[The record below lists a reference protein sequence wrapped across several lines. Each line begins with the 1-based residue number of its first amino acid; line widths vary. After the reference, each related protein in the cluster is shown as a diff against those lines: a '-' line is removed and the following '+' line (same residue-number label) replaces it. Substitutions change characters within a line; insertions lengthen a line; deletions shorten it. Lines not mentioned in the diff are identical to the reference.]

1 MRLLVRMPLPFESAD
16 GYETF
21 ECIAVR
27 VRRPV
32 IAPKAAAAYITVDIE
47 LPEKYREFADQKR
60 FNADG
65 TYLVEAVIAHNR
77 RSLAAFLAS
86 NDNEWDVRGAS

>member
-1 MRLLVRMPLPFESAD
+1 VRIPLPFSSTE

-21 ECIAVR
+21 ECVVVR

-32 IAPKAAAAYITVDIE
+32 VAPKADAAYITADVD
-47 LPEKYREFADQKR
+47 LPAKYREFANPR
-60 FNADG
+60 LFRADG
-65 TYLVEAVIAHNR
+65 TYPVEAVIAHNR

-86 NDNEWDVRGAS
+86 NDNEWTVGGTT